1 MSKHVRQAAI
11 EYDRAELLERLIDIG
26 RRWHRNVTEA

>member
-1 MSKHVRQAAI
+1 MDKHVRQAAI

-26 RRWHRNVTEA
+26 GRWQKNVAEA